1 MTKIRVGING
11 FGRIGRY
18 VTRLCINHP
27 LIELV
32 AINDKAHIETLVHLL
47 KYDSVHGK
55 LPYQCE
61 IQEDTLLVNSKS
73 IKFTQFASPSE
84 IPWDEYK
91 VDFVIESTGLFLSKE
106 HAEMHLKAGAKK
118 VILSAPSTTE
128 EIPTIVLGV
137 NENQLKSSDL
147 IVSNAS
153 CTTNSAAPLI
163 KVLKEICTI
172 ESAYITTVHSYTTDQ
187 RLHDSPH
194 KDLRR
199 ARAAAQS
206 IVPTTTGAA
215 KAITRIFPDLKDH
228 IGGCGM
234 RVPVPDGSL
243 TDITLIVKEEI
254 TVEKINASFEKA
266 AQNELKGILEYTKD
280 PIVSVDVLGNSHS
293 SLFDSELTSVVG
305 KMVKVVAWYDNEAG
319 YSNRLINLIEYM
331 NKL

>member
-118 VILSAPSTTE
+118 VILSAPSTAE

>member
-18 VTRLCINHP
+18 VTRLCIDHP
-27 LIELV
+27 SIELV
-32 AINDKAHIETLVHLL
+32 AINDKAPIDTLVHLL

-55 LPYQCE
+55 LPFKCE
-61 IQEDTLLVNSKS
+61 VEGEFLFVNSKK
-73 IKFTQFASPSE
+73 IKFTQFSSPSE
-84 IPWDEYK
+84 IPWKDLS

-106 HAEMHLKAGAKK
+106 LAEMHLQSGAKK
-118 VILSAPSTTE
+118 VILSAPSITE

-137 NENQLKSSDL
+137 NEKQLTKNDL

-243 TDITLIVKEEI
+243 TDITLIVKDEI
-254 TVEKINASFEKA
+254 TVEEINSAFKSA
-266 AQNELKGILEYTKD
+266 AENQLKGILEYTKD

-319 YSNRLINLIEYM
+319 YSNRLVDLIEYM
-331 NKL
+331 NQL